1 MQEADLGLQDTRVC
15 SLALLPFWCYKPKL
29 TLYTLSYINWKVL
42 PRTWKALFTTNGVIR
57 CCLVVSSVHFTQSDL
72 VFNQIGCEKGG

>member
-42 PRTWKALFTTNGVIR
+42 PRT
-57 CCLVVSSVHFTQSDL
+57 
-72 VFNQIGCEKGG
+72 